1 MKYNE
6 VGVSFSFL
14 SRIWS
19 FGCVFL
25 YTLGV
30 GGGGGGE
37 LGRITHTNVA
47 LSVYKLP
54 FCIIL
59 YVLRVVAFQFKR
71 LCYPKEKDITRDG
84 GV

>member
-1 MKYNE
+1 M
-6 VGVSFSFL
+6 GWGFPFLFL

-30 GGGGGGE
+30 GG

-59 YVLRVVAFQFKR
+59 YVLREARVMWVLSHFSSRDYVTQRKR
-71 LCYPKEKDITRDG
+71 I
-84 GV
+84 